1 MKEELVLGV
10 RFTALPNRTCA
21 YFCSQ
26 VSSELA
32 TDDPLANK
40 FDVVWVPIYLFEEH
54 TDSEGVYLFTE
65 LLAESV

>member
-1 MKEELVLGV
+1 MVTGDTGKNYWRKLLDARSSLLMKEELVLGV

-40 FDVVWVPIYLFEEH
+40 FDVV
-54 TDSEGVYLFTE
+54 
-65 LLAESV
+65 